1 MFPPLY
7 VKDSW
12 FHLLFRWCH
21 YTIGVQ
27 LITLFQQQKGRNHGF
42 CIFSENTLFRTLRTE
57 EIKSALTCLGAVTRH
72 FEKGSYIHRAG
83 DKVHTVSLILKG
95 CVNIAYDDIW
105 GNRTILGQAHS
116 GEIFAEAYACMD
128 DEPLLISVEVAE
140 DTEVLMMD
148 MHKILTICP
157 SNCSHHHKLVENLL
171 TILARKNLGLSRRM
185 VYTASKSIR
194 GRVLSYLSFLAD
206 KQGKSRFPSP
216 LTVRKWRITSASTV
230 LLSQR
235 N

>member
-1 MFPPLY
+1 M
-7 VKDSW
+7 
-12 FHLLFRWCH
+12 H
-21 YTIGVQ
+21 
-27 LITLFQQQKGRNHGF
+27 
-42 CIFSENTLFRTLRTE
+42 
-57 EIKSALTCLGAVTRH
+57 
-72 FEKGSYIHRAG
+72 
-83 DKVHTVSLILKG
+83 
-95 CVNIAYDDIW
+95 AYDDIW

-206 KQGKSRFPSP
+206 KQGKKQVSIPFDRQEMADYLGVDRSALSAELSRMQKDGLIAYKKNHFT
-216 LTVRKWRITSASTV
+216 LFTDE
-230 LLSQR
+230 L
-235 N
+235 

>member
-1 MFPPLY
+1 M
-7 VKDSW
+7 
-12 FHLLFRWCH
+12 
-21 YTIGVQ
+21 
-27 LITLFQQQKGRNHGF
+27 
-42 CIFSENTLFRTLRTE
+42 
-57 EIKSALTCLGAVTRH
+57 
-72 FEKGSYIHRAG
+72 
-83 DKVHTVSLILKG
+83 
-95 CVNIAYDDIW
+95 YDDIW

-140 DTEVLMMD
+140 DTEILMMD
-148 MHKILTICP
+148 MHKVLTICP

-206 KQGKSRFPSP
+206 KQGKRKISIPFDRQEMADYLGVDRSALSAELSRMQKDGLISYKKNIF
-216 LTVRKWRITSASTV
+216 V
-230 LLSQR
+230 LFTDEL
-235 N
+235 

>member
-1 MFPPLY
+1 MDFAFLAKTP
-7 VKDSW
+7 
-12 FHLLFRWCH
+12 F
-21 YTIGVQ
+21 
-27 LITLFQQQKGRNHGF
+27 
-42 CIFSENTLFRTLRTE
+42 FRTLRTE
-57 EIKSALTCLGAVTRH
+57 EIKSALPCLGAVTSH

-206 KQGKSRFPSP
+206 KQGKKQVSIPFDRQEMADFLGVDRSALSAELSRMQKDGLIAYKKNHFT
-216 LTVRKWRITSASTV
+216 LFTDE
-230 LLSQR
+230 L
-235 N
+235 

>member
-1 MFPPLY
+1 M
-7 VKDSW
+7 
-12 FHLLFRWCH
+12 
-21 YTIGVQ
+21 
-27 LITLFQQQKGRNHGF
+27 
-42 CIFSENTLFRTLRTE
+42 
-57 EIKSALTCLGAVTRH
+57 
-72 FEKGSYIHRAG
+72 
-83 DKVHTVSLILKG
+83 
-95 CVNIAYDDIW
+95 
-105 GNRTILGQAHS
+105 GQAHS

-206 KQGKSRFPSP
+206 KQGKKQVSIPFDRQEMADYLGVDRSALSAELSRMQKDGLIAYKKNHFT
-216 LTVRKWRITSASTV
+216 LFTDE
-230 LLSQR
+230 L
-235 N
+235 

>member
-1 MFPPLY
+1 MDFAFLAKTP
-7 VKDSW
+7 
-12 FHLLFRWCH
+12 F
-21 YTIGVQ
+21 
-27 LITLFQQQKGRNHGF
+27 
-42 CIFSENTLFRTLRTE
+42 FRTLRTE

-171 TILARKNLGLSRRM
+171 TILARKKLGPIPAYGLYSIKIDSRPCPVLSVLSR
-185 VYTASKSIR
+185 
-194 GRVLSYLSFLAD
+194 
-206 KQGKSRFPSP
+206 
-216 LTVRKWRITSASTV
+216 
-230 LLSQR
+230 
-235 N
+235 

>member
-1 MFPPLY
+1 MLEI
-7 VKDSW
+7 DLSS
-12 FHLLFRWCH
+12 
-21 YTIGVQ
+21 TE
-27 LITLFQQQKGRNHGF
+27 LFQN
-42 CIFSENTLFRTLRTE
+42 IPPEDLDAL
-57 EIKSALTCLGAVTRH
+57 LTCLDVREKRYQKGEILFLGGAPTSNLGIILSGRIMI
-72 FEKGSYIHRAG
+72 EMG
-83 DKVHTVSLILKG
+83 D
-95 CVNIAYDDIW
+95 AW
-105 GNRTILGQAHS
+105 GGRSILGTI
-116 GEIFAEAYACMD
+116 GPGGTFAEAYACMD

-206 KQGKSRFPSP
+206 KQGKKQVSIPFDRQEMADYLGVDRSALSAELSRMQKDGLIAYKKNHFT
-216 LTVRKWRITSASTV
+216 LFTDE
-230 LLSQR
+230 L
-235 N
+235 

>member
-1 MFPPLY
+1 MANLMRPALY
-7 VKDSW
+7 
-12 FHLLFRWCH
+12 
-21 YTIGVQ
+21 
-27 LITLFQQQKGRNHGF
+27 
-42 CIFSENTLFRTLRTE
+42 
-57 EIKSALTCLGAVTRH
+57 
-72 FEKGSYIHRAG
+72 GSYHHITVMGKENAPKDHVYDVTG
-83 DKVHTVSLILKG
+83 SLCENNDKFAIDRMLQ
-95 CVNIAYDDIW
+95 
-105 GNRTILGQAHS
+105 RGQAHS

-206 KQGKSRFPSP
+206 KQGKKQVSIPFDRQEMADYLGVDRSALSAELSRMQKDGLIAYKKNHFT
-216 LTVRKWRITSASTV
+216 LFTDE
-230 LLSQR
+230 L
-235 N
+235 